1 MANKRRSPTR
11 IPAPPAAALARR
23 QVPRFPRPALFAIL
37 AVALLVR
44 LWGIADRLPN
54 PSLGIRV
61 FDDSVVEETDR
72 ATMGIAWSMWQGGT
86 KPIDF
91 NPHTGGWPGL
101 SANLTLGVQLLSR
114 AWFAATH
121 PGAGATAFAR
131 YAEGHWDSLFLAAR
145 CVGALVGVATV
156 ALTFALGF
164 TPLGAGAG
172 LGAASLLARNPVRIQ

>member
-23 QVPRFPRPALFAIL
+23 QAPRFPRPALIAIL

-72 ATMGIAWSMWQGGT
+72 ATMGIAWSMWEGST
-86 KPIDF
+86 
-91 NPHTGGWPGL
+91 L
-101 SANLTLGVQLLSR
+101 SLLPDPAR
-114 AWFAATH
+114 VAAFGE
-121 PGAGATAFAR
+121 PDYAIAFAR
-131 YAEGHWDSLFLAAR
+131 IECHYFVNRGFFKTDDQLIVGLTNGRLVIPSQTGADRQPRTDCPVVLHEQAVIPVLANA
-145 CVGALVGVATV
+145 
-156 ALTFALGF
+156 
-164 TPLGAGAG
+164 
-172 LGAASLLARNPVRIQ
+172 